1 MRPTALGRPECPT
14 AKTEGGAVKYEE
26 MVALVAGETG
36 LTRDAAEESIVATLN
51 VLAERVTADE
61 MRDLLAQLPKALQ
74 AGVQIPPQPAS
85 FTLDEFI
92 ARVDRIATSD
102 DGARSEARVRASFA
116 VLTEAVNAGEIRDIA
131 AQLSDDYAEL
141 LGRRH
146 PEAPGAAAKVVGAV
160 RTTMSRRAGAALDA
174 ACTAAGVTSEV
185 SAATLRRVGGT
196 VSRVPAIVTHR
207 LRRAGA
213 IGAQTVEFI
222 ADAAEDAADA
232 IEGAAERAREGFD
245 ERTRAG

>member
-1 MRPTALGRPECPT
+1 M
-14 AKTEGGAVKYEE
+14 KHEE
-26 MVALVAGETG
+26 MVAFVAGETG
-36 LTRDAAEESIVATLN
+36 MTREAAEESIVATLT

-102 DGARSEARVRASFA
+102 GGASSEARVRASFA

-131 AQLSDDYAEL
+131 TQLSDDYAQL
-141 LGRRH
+141 LGRPQ
-146 PEAPGAAAKVVGAV
+146 PEAAKGAAKVVVAIH
-160 RTTMSRRAGAALDA
+160 TTMSRRADAALDA
-174 ACTAAGVTSEV
+174 ARKAAGVTSEL
-185 SAATLRRVGGT
+185 SAATLRHVGAT
-196 VSRVPAIVTHR
+196 VSRVPTTVTHR

-213 IGAQTVEFI
+213 IGAQRVESI

-232 IEGAAERAREGFD
+232 VKDAADRAREGFD